1 MIEHMSGRILFSV
14 ATTITSNNS
23 IYILAQLIQS
33 PCIVRLNKN
42 CHQQAINYDVLEYQL
57 TFQSIHCRYALISR
71 SNLKITQG
79 KLIKARALR
88 SFLHFWSSKIIRC
101 SVLMYICNCVT
112 PKNGKSFSTQKDKSN
127 QPPISARRIML
138 QSLMALK
145 RKRKQWQYV
154 HCYIQIMQ
162 KRFISGHDSLTRT
175 KASLKWLLFQQ

>member
-1 MIEHMSGRILFSV
+1 MSGRILFSV
-14 ATTITSNNS
+14 ATTTTSNNHLH
-23 IYILAQLIQS
+23 IGTIDTQQS

-42 CHQQAINYDVLEYQL
+42 CHQQAINHDVLEYHL
-57 TFQSIHCRYALISR
+57 TFQSTHCRYALISR

-79 KLIKARALR
+79 KLIKARTLR
-88 SFLHFWSSKIIRC
+88 SFQHFWSSKIITC

-127 QPPISARRIML
+127 QPPISERTIML

-145 RKRKQWQYV
+145 CKRKQWQYV
-154 HCYIQIMQ
+154 HCCIQIMQ

-175 KASLKWLLFQQ
+175 KAS